1 MRKSI
6 IKSTIVVIVF
16 FAALFIIGNVMNKGN
31 ADMTTEMEAATYP
44 VVSVNYGGFQI
55 NKMHGYR
62 DVMEVDQMRECIT
75 PLAAGRKMQLTI
87 DTYGNRIG
95 GLRFEVRSVDGS
107 RLIENTEVEG
117 YEQSGDEIRV
127 SFGIKDLIE
136 NNQEYLFVLVLTTG
150 AGKEIR
156 YYTRIVNPEEYY
168 VADKLEYVRD
178 FSNKTF
184 DKEAAKSL
192 TKYLES
198 NAEGDN
204 TTFGRVTIHS
214 SFHQVTW
221 GDLDITRISNPEITI
236 KDLGAETGNFVMEYY
251 VSMPYGSE
259 TNYYRVKE
267 YYRIRHT
274 ADRIYLLDYERTM
287 NQIFNEKG
295 NAYANNKI
303 LLGIVGEEP
312 ILRESDGGNAAVFVS
327 GNRLFSYNIVDN
339 KLALLFGFYDGE
351 NMDARTLY
359 DGHKIKI
366 LNVDEGGNVIFL
378 VYGYMNRGRHE
389 GQVGI
394 SVYYYDSTV
403 NTVEEMAYIP
413 CSHSQAI
420 LMKEVDQLSYINRNG
435 KLYLLWDDQIYA
447 VDVVKHS
454 SEIVVENLT
463 EENYKVSD
471 SNRMVVWQNRAGIDE
486 DEETAAYGEL
496 ILMNLISGAQ
506 KTIQAGPRERIIPIG
521 FMGEDLIY
529 GIAREDDI
537 QKDYAGNEVIPMY
550 LVRIANE
557 SSGVLMEY
565 RQENVYVLSGTVEG
579 NQIILKRLQKTE
591 DGTFTE
597 IADDQIM
604 NAESAQESKNT
615 IEVAAV
621 DKYEKLTQI
630 ALKSKIDVST
640 LLHLTPKEVLF
651 EGGRNISLPEVSV
664 PLDRYYVYGKYGI
677 ETVCTNEGRAVKLA
691 DGISGTVTAKDGS
704 YIWQK
709 GNRSLRNQIMAIQGE
724 AISEGRDSLA
734 VCLDTILAYEGVVR
748 NSQYMLRRGDSV
760 LDILKESLE
769 DARVLDLTGCT
780 LDAVLYY
787 VNRDIPVL
795 AMMQDGTAVLI
806 VGFNEKNTV
815 VMNPEIGNV
824 YKVGM
829 NDSTEWFE
837 QNGNHFITYIRDTK

>member
-6 IKSTIVVIVF
+6 IKSTIVVVVF

-150 AGKEIR
+150 DGKEIR

-168 VADKLEYVRD
+168 VADKLEYVKD

-221 GDLDITRISNPEITI
+221 GDLDITRVSNTEITI

-274 ADRIYLLDYERTM
+274 ADRVYLLDYERTM
-287 NQIFNEKG
+287 DQIFNEKG

-312 ILRESDGGNAAVFVS
+312 MLRESDGGNAAVFVS

-604 NAESAQESKNT
+604 NAESTQESKNT

-651 EGGRNISLPEVSV
+651 EGGRSISLPEVSA
-664 PLDRYYVYGKYGI
+664 PLERYYVYGKYGI

-815 VMNPEIGNV
+815 VMNPETGSV

-837 QNGNHFITYIRDTK
+837 QNGNHFITYIRNTK

>member
-107 RLIENTEVEG
+107 RLIENTEMEG

-463 EENYKVSD
+463 EENFKVSD
-471 SNRMVVWQNRAGIDE
+471 SNRMVVWQNRAGTGK
-486 DEETAAYGEL
+486 DEETAAYEEL

-506 KTIQAGPRERIIPIG
+506 KTIQAGTRERIIPIG

-691 DGISGTVTAKDGS
+691 DGISGTVTAQDGS

-709 GNRSLRNQIMAIQGE
+709 GNRSLRNQIMAIQGKS
-724 AISEGRDSLA
+724 ISEGRDSLA